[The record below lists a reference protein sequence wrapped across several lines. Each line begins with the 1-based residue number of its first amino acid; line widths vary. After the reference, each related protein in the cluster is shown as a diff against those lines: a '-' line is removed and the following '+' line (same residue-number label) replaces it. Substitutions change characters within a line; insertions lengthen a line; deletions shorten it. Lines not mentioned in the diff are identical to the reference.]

1 MTAQRRRIAATM
13 AIASVISVVSA
24 LGGGITPARATPPEM
39 FRFPV
44 ETHEAM
50 LEPESSVCGFPVR
63 LDESGEIRVHVHLDA
78 QGNPIRVDVWGHST
92 GVLSANGI
100 ELRTFS
106 NDHKF
111 FDLRTQ
117 TMTELGVVSRIS
129 APGLGVLLMDR
140 GRLIWN
146 IDAND
151 ETVGAP
157 IFEAGPHPV
166 LHGDTRGFCA
176 ALTP

>member
-1 MTAQRRRIAATM
+1 MTKRRFPALAALVAT
-13 AIASVISVVSA
+13 IGASTAFGAVVSSA
-24 LGGGITPARATPPEM
+24 GATPPSM

-50 LEPESSVCGFPVR
+50 LEPESSVCGFPIR
-63 LDESGEIRVHVHLDA
+63 LDESGEISVHVHVDA
-78 QGNPIRVDVWGHST
+78 QGNHIRTDVWGHFM

-100 ELRTFS
+100 QLRTLS

-111 FDLRTQ
+111 FDVRTQ
-117 TMTELGVVSRIS
+117 TMAELGVVSRVS
-129 APGLGVLLMDR
+129 APGLGVVLMDR

-146 IDAND
+146 IDAD
-151 ETVGAP
+151 GETVGAP
-157 IFEAGPHPV
+157 TFEAGPHPV
-166 LHGDTRGFCA
+166 LHGDFQGLCE